1 MKLSEINPKI
11 WIVIM
16 ELIKEGYEFDIK
28 IEIDIDC

>member
-11 WIVIM
+11 LIAIM
-16 ELIKEGYEFDIK
+16 ELIEVGYEFDIK

>member
-11 WIVIM
+11 WIAIM
-16 ELIKEGYEFDIK
+16 ELIEEGYEFDIK

>member
-11 WIVIM
+11 WIAIM
-16 ELIKEGYEFDIK
+16 ELIEEECEFDIK